1 MGEESGY
8 EEDWEVNYQTGVKV
22 RRARRVQY
30 ARLAHEYRDFLTF
43 FVSYMTKDEN
53 RACTPNFMFVKIF
66 VLGHKPKIL
75 CDIKFTPLLFF

>member
-1 MGEESGY
+1 MGEWSGY

-43 FVSYMTKDEN
+43 FVSNMTKDEN
-53 RACTPNFMFVKIF
+53 RACTPNFMFIKN
-66 VLGHKPKIL
+66 L
-75 CDIKFTPLLFF
+75 CTGT